1 MNEEQHEQFRS
12 QVEHLVA
19 AGKLTAEEAAELLD
33 GLGGDE
39 PGEPL
44 NLAPLT
50 AAPDT
55 PPDLH
60 LDVTGYALH
69 VVQDSA
75 APHPQLHVSE
85 PGRVE
90 LTATPQ
96 GWQVREV
103 KGTARR
109 GWLGGDWR
117 NVRAVLTLPF
127 APRDVQAEVHGGQ
140 VALPDLGGELQVT
153 LHGGNVRTAAM
164 ASLSTRIQGG
174 NLSVGAV
181 MGGTDLTVHGGN
193 VSVAGS
199 TALSARIHGGNL
211 NWNGELASGEHQL
224 KLHGGNARLTLR
236 PDSSLRVDARVT
248 GGLFAADFATR
259 KSGEFGSARYQGQL
273 GDGAALLSCQV
284 AGGQIRLGTA

>member
-33 GLGGDE
+33 GLAGDE

-50 AAPDT
+50 AATDT

-103 KGTARR
+103 KDTARR
-109 GWLGGDWR
+109 GILIWS
-117 NVRAVLTLPF
+117 
-127 APRDVQAEVHGGQ
+127 GQ
-140 VALPDLGGELQVT
+140 L
-153 LHGGNVRTAAM
+153 AA
-164 ASLSTRIQGG
+164 
-174 NLSVGAV
+174 
-181 MGGTDLTVHGGN
+181 
-193 VSVAGS
+193 
-199 TALSARIHGGNL
+199 
-211 NWNGELASGEHQL
+211 GEHQL
-224 KLHGGNARLTLR
+224 KLHGGNARLALR

-259 KSGEFGSARYQGQL
+259 KSGEFGSARYQGQI
-273 GDGAALLSCQV
+273 GDGAALLTCEV